1 MSSGRATCPGAP
13 SRADSHA
20 PLGVMGN
27 HTHEAG
33 EVMASFRYMQVTMD
47 GNRTGT
53 NRIEPGGVLQSFP
66 VAPLQMPMDR

>member
-1 MSSGRATCPGAP
+1 
-13 SRADSHA
+13 
-20 PLGVMGN
+20 MGN